1 MLFIFLSICKIKSE
15 NMAQISDE
23 LYNLLI
29 MSRNLKNKRNIIN
42 SIIDKAI
49 DDKKMDIDLILKMQI
64 KKQEIGIEYMSIIDE
79 TKKHLNDSQYLSIC
93 NKLKMQY
100 DINGCNINSLNKA
113 KKASKNTL
121 YKLVD

>member
-23 LYNLLI
+23 LYNLVI

-79 TKKHLNDSQYLSIC
+79 AKKHLNDSQYLSIC
-93 NKLKMQY
+93 NKLKSQY

-113 KKASKNTL
+113 KKASNNTL